1 MAEEAAIIA
10 EELGETL
17 EKNETLIESDVL
29 NSSILAQH
37 SQDSVLQED
46 TSSGSNN
53 TFYQPVWILD
63 KVLGGAYLVY
73 NCITRS
79 LETTVCPMP
88 TLDRQKLHCD
98 AGSSPNIL
106 LNV

>member
-46 TSSGSNN
+46 TSSSSNH

-73 NCITRS
+73 NCIARS

-88 TLDRQKLHCD
+88 TVDRPQLHCD
-98 AGSSPNIL
+98 AGLSPNIL
-106 LNV
+106 LNI